1 MTTTTT
7 PTPAPPTTRVQRA
20 AAFKESQAIL
30 ALESMIEPA
39 GYAQIRQRV
48 IDGTLSIPDAI
59 EHLVQQL
66 KHKN

>member
-1 MTTTTT
+1 MTTSMTST
-7 PTPAPPTTRVQRA
+7 PTTRAQRA
-20 AAFKESQAIL
+20 AAFKESKAIL

-48 IDGTLSIPDAI
+48 IEGTLTIPDAI
-59 EHLVQQL
+59 EQLVQQL